1 MRIVQIN
8 GGAKGSTGKIM
19 FGIAELAK
27 AQGYDVMCASPIT
40 TTNRDAGEGCG
51 YYRIGTFNSRRI
63 NVLLSRITGFNGCF
77 AWIETYK
84 FLKKFDEF
92 KPDIIH
98 LHNLHDSY
106 INLPML
112 FNYIKKNNVSVVW
125 TLHDCWAFTGQCPH
139 FTIAKCNRWKTGC
152 YDCRQYH
159 EYPSSLYDNTKK
171 MWQLKR
177 QWFTGIKNL
186 TIVTPS
192 KWLAGLVKESYLKSY
207 PVKVINNGINLNVF
221 KPRKSD
227 FREQYSIPPS
237 GIIVLGVAF
246 GWGYKKGLDCFIE
259 LAKELDKE
267 KYQIVL
273 VGTDDKVDGIL
284 PDNIISI
291 HRTENQEKLAEIY
304 TAADVF
310 VNPSVE
316 EIFGMTPVEAQA
328 CSTPSIVYEDTACA
342 DVAEQNG
349 NKVVPQDVNA
359 LYKAITGEKFMRGE
373 KRHSKKRGCTIVA
386 IPRTNSPQELAE
398 IYTAADIFANPT
410 YEDNYPTVNLEAQ
423 ACGTKVVTYDTGGC
437 RETLI
442 PSLLGQTAF
451 Q

>member
-27 AQGYDVMCASPIT
+27 AKGYDVMCASPIT

-84 FLKKFDEF
+84 FLKKLDEF
-92 KPDIIH
+92 KPDIIN

-112 FNYIKKNNVSVVW
+112 FSYIKKNNIPVVW

-171 MWQLKR
+171 MWQLKK
-177 QWFTGIKNL
+177 QWFTGIKHL

-221 KPRKSD
+221 KPRKSN
-227 FREQYSIPPS
+227 FREQYSIPKS
-237 GIIVLGVAF
+237 RIIVLGVAF

-259 LAKELDKE
+259 LAKELDKN

-273 VGTDDKVDGIL
+273 VGTDDEVDETL
-284 PDNIISI
+284 PDNVISI

-310 VNPSVE
+310 VNPTRE
-316 EIFGMTPVEAQA
+316 E
-328 CSTPSIVYEDTACA
+328 
-342 DVAEQNG
+342 
-349 NKVVPQDVNA
+349 
-359 LYKAITGEKFMRGE
+359 
-373 KRHSKKRGCTIVA
+373 
-386 IPRTNSPQELAE
+386 
-398 IYTAADIFANPT
+398 
-410 YEDNYPTVNLEAQ
+410 NYPTVNMEAV
-423 ACGTKVVTYDTGGC
+423 ACGTPVITFRTGGSPEC
-437 RETLI
+437 VDENTGFVVD
-442 PSLLGQTAF
+442 SFCELLEMINKNQYTEASQVRCIKSSRRFDDKTKYGEYINLYNGMLRG
-451 Q
+451 